1 MLFSLERLKQE
12 HDVQVHWRAFE
23 LRPAGSPPI
32 PPEYAARIAQSRP
45 AFAAAMKSDH
55 GVDIVFGPFGIDS
68 RPSLI
73 LDKYAEA
80 HGAGDAFHMA
90 VLEAYW
96 RRGEDISDSA
106 VLTRIAASVGLP
118 TDALQA
124 ALADVQYA
132 AQVDGDIAQA
142 RAFGLSG
149 VPATVFDRKY
159 LVSGAQPYAY
169 FVSAVHKA
177 AQG

>member
-12 HDVQVHWRAFE
+12 HDVQVHWRSFE

-45 AFAAAMKSDH
+45 AFAAAMKNDH

-80 HGAGDAFHMA
+80 HGRGDAFHMA

-96 RRGEDISDSA
+96 QRGEDISDHD
-106 VLTRIAASVGLP
+106 VLKALAQKVDLP
-118 TDALQA
+118 ADALDA
-124 ALADVQYA
+124 ALADPQYA
-132 AQVDGDIAQA
+132 AQVDADVAQA
-142 RAFGLSG
+142 QAYGLSG
-149 VPATVFDRKY
+149 VPATVFAGKY

-169 FVSAVHKA
+169 FESAARKA
-177 AQG
+177 AGG

>member
-1 MLFSLERLKQE
+1 
-12 HDVQVHWRAFE
+12 VQVHWRSFE

-45 AFAAAMKSDH
+45 TFAAAMKNDH

-80 HGAGDAFHMA
+80 QGVGVEFHVA

-96 RRGEDISDSA
+96 RRGEDISDPD
-106 VLTRIAASVGLP
+106 VLSRIAVGVGMPADAS
-118 TDALQA
+118 AKA
-124 ALADVQYA
+124 AADPQYA
-132 AQVDGDIAQA
+132 AQVDADIAQA
-142 RAFGLSG
+142 RAYGLNG
-149 VPATVFDRKY
+149 VPATVFAGKY

-169 FVSAVHKA
+169 FASAVRKA
-177 AQG
+177 LGG

>member
-1 MLFSLERLKQE
+1 M
-12 HDVQVHWRAFE
+12 QVHWRSFE

-45 AFAAAMKSDH
+45 AFAAAMKNDH

-80 HGAGDAFHMA
+80 QGHGAAFHIA

-96 RRGEDISDSA
+96 RRGEDISDRG
-106 VLTRIAASVGLP
+106 VLSRIAISVGLAA
-118 TDALQA
+118 DAPETA
-124 ALADVQYA
+124 TSDPQYA
-132 AQVDGDIAQA
+132 AQVDADIAQA
-142 RAFGLSG
+142 RAYGLSG
-149 VPATVFDRKY
+149 VPATVFAGKY

-169 FVSAVHKA
+169 FQSAVRKA
-177 AQG
+177 AG